1 MYVRSY
7 LYCCSQRL
15 IWKYLTSHHSK
26 VYSMKIQITTQYG
39 GKSEIIDFDEF
50 RKGND
55 FEVLLK
61 YFNSL
66 TINVVKQ

>member
-1 MYVRSY
+1 
-7 LYCCSQRL
+7 
-15 IWKYLTSHHSK
+15 
-26 VYSMKIQITTQYG
+26 MKIQITTQYG

>member
-1 MYVRSY
+1 
-7 LYCCSQRL
+7 
-15 IWKYLTSHHSK
+15 
-26 VYSMKIQITTQYG
+26 MKIQITTQYG

-50 RKGND
+50 RKSND

>member
-1 MYVRSY
+1 
-7 LYCCSQRL
+7 
-15 IWKYLTSHHSK
+15 
-26 VYSMKIQITTQYG
+26 MKIQVINKFG
-39 GKSEIIDFDEF
+39 GKSEPIDFDDF
-50 RKGND
+50 RKSND